1 MEIVRCLG
9 TRFLQQ
15 SFHLRTLVSVGKASL
30 HEISFVHSIAIR
42 GCQSPILLSVGY
54 ILTSAVSSE
63 ERGALANSVENQY
76 TNDVRIDKENPDIFK
91 CEVKICSQKQEILLE
106 YSAAHTWMDTLK
118 KQLESTA
125 TLTHIEG
132 LDSGVFPSHGSLTS
146 ISYTASLVMKDKAK
160 IYLFEIGLVLL
171 HQKLSKQSLVQTTV
185 PTAVLYDGSIIDFDS
200 CLYGFDIG
208 TCLERGDNYQQESC
222 GFGSVEFSCVGDE
235 LNNDRQQGFFKP
247 SPSCQV
253 HEGRRI

>member
-106 YSAAHTWMDTLK
+106 YSAARTWSKESDVIQNPALEVLIWFNNYF
-118 KQLESTA
+118 KQLNTK
-125 TLTHIEG
+125 T
-132 LDSGVFPSHGSLTS
+132 
-146 ISYTASLVMKDKAK
+146 DKL
-160 IYLFEIGLVLL
+160 Y
-171 HQKLSKQSLVQTTV
+171 LSKCT
-185 PTAVLYDGSIIDFDS
+185 DGFKI
-200 CLYGFDIG
+200 
-208 TCLERGDNYQQESC
+208 
-222 GFGSVEFSCVGDE
+222 
-235 LNNDRQQGFFKP
+235 RQNIFL
-247 SPSCQV
+247 
-253 HEGRRI
+253 